1 MNDPLAPIIF
11 TFKLIKLIINL
22 FLITLFFT
30 KVNLIQ
36 KSMKKLPDI
45 YRISKLPKHPFN
57 ARFIVDTLQCSVKP
71 LSKAFLLY

>member
-36 KSMKKLPDI
+36 KSMKKEKT
-45 YRISKLPKHPFN
+45 S
-57 ARFIVDTLQCSVKP
+57 
-71 LSKAFLLY
+71 